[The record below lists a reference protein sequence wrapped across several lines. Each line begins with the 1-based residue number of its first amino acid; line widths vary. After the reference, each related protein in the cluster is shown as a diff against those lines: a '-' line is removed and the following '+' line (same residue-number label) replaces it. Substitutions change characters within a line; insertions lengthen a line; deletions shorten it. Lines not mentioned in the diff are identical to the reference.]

1 MNIRILSMLVIG
13 FLAFSSVKNG
23 ETAPSFRLM
32 NQDKQTVS
40 LDEFRGKKVVLEWTN
55 HDCPFVKRHYETRN
69 MQTLQKDM
77 TDNEVVWLSV
87 VSSAEGKQ
95 GYISSTQAKQLTADR
110 DANPT
115 HVLLDKKGEVGRL
128 FSAKTT
134 PHMFVI
140 DEMGKVQYQ
149 GAIDNLGNTGALFS
163 TDLSRAKNYVRN
175 AVSQLM
181 SGEEVK
187 DKKTRPYG
195 CSVKY

>member
-23 ETAPSFRLM
+23 ETAPSFSLM
-32 NQDKQTVS
+32 NQDKQTVY

-77 TDNEVVWLSV
+77 TDNEVIWLSV

-175 AVSQLM
+175 AVNQLM

>member
-23 ETAPSFRLM
+23 ETAPSFSLM

-77 TDNEVVWLSV
+77 TDNEVIWLSV

-181 SGEEVK
+181 SGEEVE

>member
-23 ETAPSFRLM
+23 ETAPSFSLM

-77 TDNEVVWLSV
+77 TDNKVVWLSV

>member
-1 MNIRILSMLVIG
+1 MLVIG

-23 ETAPSFRLM
+23 ETAPSFSLM

>member
-23 ETAPSFRLM
+23 ETAPSFSLM

-181 SGEEVK
+181 SGEEVE

>member
-23 ETAPSFRLM
+23 ETAPSFSLM

-77 TDNEVVWLSV
+77 IDNEVVWLSV

>member
-23 ETAPSFRLM
+23 ETAPSFSLM

-40 LDEFRGKKVVLEWTN
+40 LDEFRGKKVILEWTN

-181 SGEEVK
+181 SGEEVE

>member
-23 ETAPSFRLM
+23 ETAPSFSLM

-140 DEMGKVQYQ
+140 DEMGKIQYQ

-181 SGEEVK
+181 SGEEVE

>member
-23 ETAPSFRLM
+23 ETAPSFSLM

-115 HVLLDKKGEVGRL
+115 HVLLDKKGEGGRL

>member
-23 ETAPSFRLM
+23 ETAPSFSLM

-77 TDNEVVWLSV
+77 IDNEVVWLSV

-181 SGEEVK
+181 SGEEVE

>member
-23 ETAPSFRLM
+23 ETAPSFSLM
-32 NQDKQTVS
+32 NQDKQTVY

-77 TDNEVVWLSV
+77 TDNKVVWLSV

-175 AVSQLM
+175 AVNQLM

>member
-23 ETAPSFRLM
+23 ETAPSFSLM

-95 GYISSTQAKQLTADR
+95 GYISSTQAKQLTTDR

>member
-23 ETAPSFRLM
+23 ETAPSFSLM

-77 TDNEVVWLSV
+77 TDNEVIWLSV

-110 DANPT
+110 AANPT

-175 AVSQLM
+175 AVNQLM

>member
-1 MNIRILSMLVIG
+1 
-13 FLAFSSVKNG
+13 
-23 ETAPSFRLM
+23 M
-32 NQDKQTVS
+32 NQDKQTVY

-77 TDNEVVWLSV
+77 IDNEVVWLSV

-175 AVSQLM
+175 AVNQLM